1 MQQEAALKKQLMEFE
16 FELNQK
22 IQEQQREL
30 ASRTEAMKEDR
41 KDRRTQMQASNQ
53 SQLIEQKKAGTPP
66 KRFESAGNDELGTG
80 AGIDIGG
87 LAGQ

>member
-1 MQQEAALKKQLMEFE
+1 MPTFARIDGTNTVTDIFTLDNGECLDASGTHSSTIGAAMC
-16 FELNQK
+16 
-22 IQEQQREL
+22 
-30 ASRTEAMKEDR
+30 
-41 KDRRTQMQASNQ
+41 
-53 SQLIEQKKAGTPP
+53 EQKKAGTPP